1 MKTKNLHW
9 KVFGHDFNKNEIID
23 YDVFSHIGFVED
35 LKKADRK
42 AKSDKE
48 FLDEV
53 ERSLQYYFWTKAE
66 HEVLV
71 KGLFDDKNESQIKI
85 DVFGQIQMNWDR
97 FAEYLLA
104 NRKR

>member
-9 KVFGHDFNKNEIID
+9 KVLRHDFNKNEIVG
-23 YDVFSHIGFVED
+23 YDIFSHAGFVED
-35 LKKADRK
+35 LKKAARK

-53 ERSLQYYFWTKAE
+53 ESSLQYYFWSKAE
-66 HEVLV
+66 HEIFV
-71 KGLFDDKNESQIKI
+71 KGMFDDKNESQIKI

>member
-1 MKTKNLHW
+1 METKNLHW
-9 KVFGHDFNKNEIID
+9 KVFEHDFNKNEIIG

-48 FLDEV
+48 FLTEA
-53 ERSLQYYFWTKAE
+53 ENLLQYYFWAKAE
-66 HEVLV
+66 HEILV
-71 KGLFDDKNESQIKI
+71 KGLFDNKNESQIKI
-85 DVFGQIQMNWDR
+85 DVFDQIQMNWDR

-104 NRKR
+104 NR

>member
-9 KVFGHDFNKNEIID
+9 NVLNHDFNRNEIVK
-23 YDVFSHIGFVED
+23 YDIFSHAGFVKD

-53 ERSLQYYFWTKAE
+53 KRSLQYYFWAKAE

-71 KGLFDDKNESQIKI
+71 KGLFDHKNESLLKI
-85 DVFGQIQMNWDR
+85 DVFVQIKMNWDR

-104 NRKR
+104 NR